1 MPLSVQV
8 AQRRNG
14 LVLTLNGELDLYT
27 APRLLAAVDDALAAG
42 SPVNLLVDAG
52 ALTFCDSHGLEA
64 LLEAQGKVA
73 RAGGNMELGHVNG
86 RLRRVLDLSG
96 LSRAFT
102 IV

>member
-1 MPLSVQV
+1 MP
-8 AQRRNG
+8 
-14 LVLTLNGELDLYT
+14 TLNGELDLYT
-27 APRLLAAVDDALAAG
+27 APRLLDAVDGALAAG

-64 LLEAQGKVA
+64 QGKVA
-73 RAGGNMELGHVNG
+73 RAGGNMELGHVSG